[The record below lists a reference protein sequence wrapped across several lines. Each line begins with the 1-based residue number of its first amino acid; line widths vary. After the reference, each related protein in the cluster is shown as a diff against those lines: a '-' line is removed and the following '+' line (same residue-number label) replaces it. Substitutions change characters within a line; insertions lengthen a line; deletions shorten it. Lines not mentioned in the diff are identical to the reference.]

1 MQSPNSLASLNNFF
15 SNRTDQIFSIFDN
28 RPISNRELFSHASYL
43 SQSLTRKR
51 YFINLCQDRYL
62 FSVVFLAGIISKC
75 PNLLPPNQAKQT
87 LHKLMQ
93 NYPDSICI
101 TDNPELKNEAYF
113 LSGAFFS
120 KNDIT
125 HTPIFDPDQM
135 ASISFTSG
143 STGQP
148 KAIAKTL
155 GEFQCGARLATQQ
168 LDLDNKNLTVIA
180 TVPPQHMYG
189 LETSLFWPL
198 YSSLVIDSGKP
209 FFPEDIRSKLC
220 SAKAPCLLVATPRHL
235 KSCVE
240 ANLKWQ
246 NIDRILSSTAPMS
259 LQLAEQIE
267 DSFNAPLYEIFGSTE
282 TLSYASR
289 RLIQTPHW
297 QPYQGIRIKQ
307 QEQQFFVSGG
317 HLENSVPLDD
327 QFLLEED
334 GNFSV
339 IGRSAD
345 LIKIAGKRASLLQL
359 NNILHSMKGVTDG
372 VFYLTEQDR
381 LGALVVGKIAKKQ
394 LLNELKQHLDP
405 VFLPRPLHFVEQLPR
420 NEVGKLVQ
428 SKLEQLIQQLN
439 RARNHP

>member
-15 SNRTDQIFSIFDN
+15 SNRTDQIFSIFNN
-28 RPISNRELFSHASYL
+28 RPVSNGELLNHASYL
-43 SQSLTRKR
+43 SQNLTGKQ
-51 YFINLCQDRYL
+51 YIINLCQDRYL
-62 FSVVFLAGIISKC
+62 FSVAFLAGMISKC

-87 LHKLMQ
+87 LSNLMLQ
-93 NYPDSICI
+93 YPDSICI
-101 TDNPELKNEAYF
+101 TDNPELKHETYF
-113 LSGAFFS
+113 INSTFFS
-120 KNDIT
+120 ECDVT
-125 HTPIFDPDQM
+125 DTPIFDPEQIV
-135 ASISFTSG
+135 SISFTSG

-148 KAIAKTL
+148 KVIAKTL
-155 GEFQCGARLATQQ
+155 REFQRGTQLATQQ
-168 LDLDNKNLTVIA
+168 LDLDNRNLTVIA

-198 YSSLVIDSGKP
+198 YSDLVIDSGKP
-209 FFPEDIRSKLC
+209 FFPEDIRNKLC
-220 SAKAPCLLVATPRHL
+220 LAKTPCLLVATPRHL

-259 LQLAEQIE
+259 LQLAEQVE
-267 DSFNAPLYEIFGSTE
+267 HNFNAPLYEIFGSTE

-289 RLIQTPHW
+289 RLTQSPHW
-297 QPYQGIRIKQ
+297 QPYQGIRIKQQ

-317 HLENSVPLDD
+317 HLENPVPLDD
-327 QFLLEED
+327 QFLLEKN

-339 IGRSAD
+339 IGRLAD

-359 NNILHSMKGVTDG
+359 NNILQSIKGVEDG
-372 VFYLTEQDR
+372 VFYLTDQER

-394 LLNELKQHLDP
+394 LLNELKQHIDP

-428 SKLEQLIQQLN
+428 SKLEQLIQQTK
-439 RARNHP
+439 PCQK

>member
-1 MQSPNSLASLNNFF
+1 MQSPNSTNNFF
-15 SNRTDQIFSIFDN
+15 LNRTEQIFSIFDN
-28 RPISNRELFSHASYL
+28 QPISNHELLNHASHL
-43 SQSLTRKR
+43 SQVLIGKR

-75 PNLLPPNQAKQT
+75 SNLLPPNQAIQT
-87 LHKLMQ
+87 LRKLIQ
-93 NYPDSICI
+93 QYPDSICI

-113 LSGAFFS
+113 LSSTFFS
-120 KNDIT
+120 ECDVAD
-125 HTPIFDPDQM
+125 TPIFDTELI

-155 GEFQCGARLATQQ
+155 KEFQRGAQLATQQ
-168 LDLDNKNLTVIA
+168 LDLENKNLTVIA

-198 YSSLVIDSGKP
+198 YSDLVIDSGKP
-209 FFPEDIRSKLC
+209 FFPEDIRNKLC
-220 SAKAPCLLVATPRHL
+220 SAKTPCLLVATPRHL

-259 LQLAEQIE
+259 LQLAEQVE
-267 DSFNAPLYEIFGSTE
+267 HNFNAPLYEIFGSTE

-289 RLIQTPHW
+289 RLTQSPHW
-297 QPYQGIRIKQ
+297 QPYQGIRIKQQ

-317 HLENSVPLDD
+317 HLENPVPLDD
-327 QFLLEED
+327 QFLLEKN

-339 IGRSAD
+339 IGRLAD

-359 NNILHSMKGVTDG
+359 NNILQSIKGVEDG
-372 VFYLTEQDR
+372 VFYLTDQER

-394 LLNELKQHLDP
+394 LLNELKQHIDP

-428 SKLEQLIQQLN
+428 SKLEQLIQQTK
-439 RARNHP
+439 PCQK

>member
-1 MQSPNSLASLNNFF
+1 MQSLNSINNFF
-15 SNRTDQIFSIFDN
+15 LNRTEQIFSIFDGQ
-28 RPISNRELFSHASYL
+28 PISNYKLLNHASYL
-43 SQSLTRKR
+43 SQSLTGKQ

-62 FSVVFLAGIISKC
+62 FSVVFLAGMISNC
-75 PNLLPPNQAKQT
+75 PNLLPPNQAIQT
-87 LHKLMQ
+87 LRNLKQ
-93 NYPDSICI
+93 IYADSICI
-101 TDNPELKNEAYF
+101 TDNLGLKNEAYF
-113 LSGAFFS
+113 LSSTFFS
-120 KNDIT
+120 ECDVTDPPILDIEK
-125 HTPIFDPDQM
+125 I

-155 GEFQCGARLATQQ
+155 KEFQCGAQLATQQ
-168 LDLDNKNLTVIA
+168 LGLDNKNLTVVA

-198 YSSLVIDSGKP
+198 FSDLVIDSGKP
-209 FFPEDIRSKLC
+209 FFPEDIRKQLC
-220 SAKAPCLLVATPRHL
+220 SAETPCLLVATPKHL

-267 DSFNAPLYEIFGSTE
+267 DSFNAPLYEVFGSTE

-289 RLIQTPHW
+289 RLTQNSQW
-297 QPYQGIRIKQ
+297 QPYQGVCLEK

-317 HLENSVPLDD
+317 HLETSVPLDD
-327 QFLLEED
+327 QFLLEGSGD
-334 GNFSV
+334 FSV

-359 NNILHSMKGVTDG
+359 NNILQSIKGIEDG
-372 VFYLTEQDR
+372 IFYLTEQER
-381 LGALVVGKIAKKQ
+381 LGTLVVGKIEKKQ
-394 LLNELKQHLDP
+394 LLNELKQHIDP
-405 VFLPRPLHFVEQLPR
+405 VFLPRPLYFVEQLPR

-439 RARNHP
+439 RVRNNQ

>member
-1 MQSPNSLASLNNFF
+1 MQPPNSTNNFF
-15 SNRTDQIFSIFDN
+15 LNRTEQIFSIFDGQ
-28 RPISNRELFSHASYL
+28 PISNYKLLNHAAFL
-43 SQSLTRKR
+43 SQSLTGKR

-62 FSVVFLAGIISKC
+62 FGVVFLAGIISKC

-87 LHKLMQ
+87 LGKLMQ
-93 NYPDSICI
+93 QYPNSICI

-113 LSGAFFS
+113 LSSTFFS
-120 KNDIT
+120 ECDVTDI
-125 HTPIFDPDQM
+125 PIIDSEQI

-155 GEFQCGARLATQQ
+155 REFQRGAQLATQQ
-168 LDLDNKNLTVIA
+168 LDLDDKKLTVVA

-209 FFPEDIRSKLC
+209 FFPEDIRSQLF
-220 SAKAPCLLVATPRHL
+220 SAKTPCLLVATPRHL

-267 DSFNAPLYEIFGSTE
+267 DCFNAPLHEIFGSTE

-289 RLIQTPHW
+289 RLTQNSHW
-297 QPYQGIRIKQ
+297 QPYQGIHIKQ

-317 HLENSVPLDD
+317 HLEDPVSLDD
-327 QFLLEED
+327 QFSLEEN

-359 NNILHSMKGVTDG
+359 NNIVLSIEGVEDG
-372 VFYLTEQDR
+372 VFYLTEQER
-381 LGALVVGKIAKKQ
+381 LGAIIVGQIAKKQ
-394 LLNELKQHLDP
+394 LLHELKQHVDP
-405 VFLPRPLHFVEQLPR
+405 VFLPRPLHLVEQLPR

-428 SKLEQLIQQLN
+428 SKLDQLIQQLN
-439 RARNHP
+439 RARNNP